1 MRHDPLSDALSN
13 IKNCEMVGKKEAVI
27 YPTSKLLGEVLRI
40 LKEHGYI
47 EDYEFIDNHRG
58 GIYRVM
64 LKGRIHNIG
73 TIKPRFPVKFREIEK
88 WEQKYLPSWTMGLL
102 IISTPKGVMTNEEA
116 KKNKIGGRL
125 IAYVY

>member
-1 MRHDPLSDALSN
+1 MRHDPLADALTTL
-13 IKNCEMVGKKEAVI
+13 KNCDLVGKKEAYL
-27 YPTSKLLGEVLRI
+27 YPASKLLGEVLRI

-47 EDYEFIDNHRG
+47 EDYEYIENYRG
-58 GIYRVM
+58 GIYRVK
-64 LKGRIHNIG
+64 LRGRIHKIG
-73 TIKPRFPVKFREIEK
+73 AIKPRFPVKYREIEK

-116 KKNKIGGRL
+116 KKQKIGGRL